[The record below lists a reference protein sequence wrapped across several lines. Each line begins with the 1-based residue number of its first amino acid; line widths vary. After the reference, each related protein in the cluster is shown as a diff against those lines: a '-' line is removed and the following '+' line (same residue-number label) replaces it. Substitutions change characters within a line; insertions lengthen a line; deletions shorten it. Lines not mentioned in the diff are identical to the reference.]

1 MKDRSPRRPDEPASG
16 RLSPSQLLVFF
27 ALLSAPGVALW
38 RFSGLDLAPWIG
50 GGWLL
55 VSLITFGAYAWDKH
69 RARAA
74 EWRTPEAT
82 LHLWE
87 LIGGWPGAYL
97 AQRLLRHKSSKTSYL
112 VVYWFIVAAH
122 QYVAADFL
130 LGWRIASFIRD
141 TLAALPA

>member
-1 MKDRSPRRPDEPASG
+1 MNDRNPRRPGEQASG
-16 RLSPSQLLVFF
+16 RISPAQLLVFC
-27 ALLSAPGVALW
+27 ALLAAPGVALW
-38 RFSGLDLAPWIG
+38 RFTGPDLAPWIG

-55 VSLITFGAYAWDKH
+55 VSLATFGAYAWDKN

-97 AQRLLRHKSSKTSYL
+97 AQRLIRHKSSKTSYL
-112 VVYWFIVAAH
+112 AVYWFIVAAH

-130 LGWRIASFIRD
+130 LGWRIAAFVRK
-141 TLAALPA
+141 TALALAS